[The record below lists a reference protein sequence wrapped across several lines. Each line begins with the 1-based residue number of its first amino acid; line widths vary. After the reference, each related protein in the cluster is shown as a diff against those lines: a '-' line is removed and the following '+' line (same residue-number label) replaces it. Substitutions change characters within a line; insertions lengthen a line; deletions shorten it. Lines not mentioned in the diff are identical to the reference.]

1 MKGGNSKQ
9 RIVAV
14 NITDTEA
21 QNMVAGK
28 QLRSIVKII
37 KSIGCHIIIGKGHKG
52 QFSFRHQVGKMG
64 VGDRQKLKPI
74 NSVNAIQSVFRENT
88 LSMFSFRF
96 IPLSSI

>member
-52 QFSFRHQVGKMG
+52 QFSFRHQIGKMG
-64 VGDRQKLKPI
+64 VGDRQKLKPFGPATGFG
-74 NSVNAIQSVFRENT
+74 S
-88 LSMFSFRF
+88 
-96 IPLSSI
+96 